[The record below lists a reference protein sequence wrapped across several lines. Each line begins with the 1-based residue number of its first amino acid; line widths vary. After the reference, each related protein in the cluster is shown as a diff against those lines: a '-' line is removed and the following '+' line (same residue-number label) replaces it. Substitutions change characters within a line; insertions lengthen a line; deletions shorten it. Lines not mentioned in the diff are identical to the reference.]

1 MPSIFLA
8 SSPGAKQCYVS
19 DVGKFPI
26 ILVITLISNSLAVVP
41 VDFKQ
46 VQFFLRL

>member
-8 SSPGAKQCYVS
+8 SSPGARQCYVS

-26 ILVITLISNSLAVVP
+26 ILVITLISNSLAVVS
-41 VDFKQ
+41 VNFK
-46 VQFFLRL
+46 